1 MTTTLFTM
9 YTVQMS
15 YLTLSDTEFR
25 YKSVNNFMDNNT
37 HVGPNM
43 IELSLRLKQLDGILT
58 VSVGPVFIWFAFFVI
73 CFHIIYRA
81 VATATPAVLL
91 AGSELLGSR

>member
-1 MTTTLFTM
+1 
-9 YTVQMS
+9 
-15 YLTLSDTEFR
+15 
-25 YKSVNNFMDNNT
+25 MDNNKY
-37 HVGPNM
+37 VGPNM
-43 IELSLRLKQLDGILT
+43 IELSLRLKTTEWHFD
-58 VSVGPVFIWFAFFVI
+58 SVCVACVYMVCFFVI